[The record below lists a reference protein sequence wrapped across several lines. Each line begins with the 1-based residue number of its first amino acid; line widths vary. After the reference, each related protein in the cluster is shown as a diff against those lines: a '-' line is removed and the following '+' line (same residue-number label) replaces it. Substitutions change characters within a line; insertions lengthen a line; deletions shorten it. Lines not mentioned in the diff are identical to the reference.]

1 MPDLE
6 PGAPDSLPCCSP
18 QVRDGDMVDID
29 VGKKAMTLEVEEAE
43 LKARRDAWTA
53 PPLKAT
59 AGTLYK
65 YCKLVSSASTGCVTD
80 A

>member
-1 MPDLE
+1 MM
-6 PGAPDSLPCCSP
+6 
-18 QVRDGDMVDID
+18 QVRDGDMIDID
-29 VGKKAMTLEVEEAE
+29 VGKKAMMLEVEEVV
-43 LKARRDAWTA
+43 LSSRRDVWIV

-65 YCKLVSSASTGCVTD
+65 YCKLVSSASQGCVTD

>member
-1 MPDLE
+1 MI
-6 PGAPDSLPCCSP
+6 
-18 QVRDGDMVDID
+18 DID
-29 VGKKAMTLEVEEAE
+29 VGKKAMMLEVEEVV
-43 LKARRDAWTA
+43 LSSRRDVWIV

-65 YCKLVSSASTGCVTD
+65 YCKLVSSASQGCVTD